1 MTVLLFWGKIILKMS
16 GGYRKNFRSSDRKS
30 LKKERTNLEENTK
43 LPQEE
48 STKQP
53 KKDEYHLKQI
63 TIVALAIFI
72 TFCCCILFF
81 FIIYRY
87 NGFTDFWKKLTQILQ
102 PVIIGLVVAY
112 LLNPLMKWVDRKMYG
127 ILTERIKNEEKAKNL
142 ARGLAITASL
152 LFMVGIVVLL
162 LAAIVPSILQ
172 SIQGVVTTLPSEV
185 KSLIAWIN
193 DFAKGDSQ
201 VADIAERV
209 ITEASNFFENWMKNT
224 FIPQAEVYIA
234 SVTSGVILTVKFFI
248 NIVVGL
254 IISVY
259 VMANQEKF
267 AGQAKKIIF
276 AIFKPVR
283 ANVIVKT
290 IRKSNEIFGGF
301 ISGKILDSAII
312 GVLAYIVL
320 AIMKMPD
327 TVLVAVIIGVTNIIP
342 FFGPFIGAIPSFII
356 IVLQNPMQG
365 LYFLIF
371 VIILQQIDGNIIGP
385 KILGNSTGLSS
396 FWVVF
401 AILVFGGLWGFPG
414 MLLGVPIMAVIYY
427 IIQNIVEYILKRRGI
442 PADEIDYVNLNKI
455 DKVTNQPIYNHE
467 EKVKKSQ
474 KKLAKKPEDKA

>member
-1 MTVLLFWGKIILKMS
+1 M
-16 GGYRKNFRSSDRKS
+16 
-30 LKKERTNLEENTK
+30 EENTK

-63 TIVALAIFI
+63 TIIALAIFI

-112 LLNPLMKWVDRKMYG
+112 LLNPLMKWVDGKVYG

-185 KSLIAWIN
+185 KSLIEWIN

-455 DKVTNQPIYNHE
+455 DKVTNQPIYNHK

>member
-1 MTVLLFWGKIILKMS
+1 M
-16 GGYRKNFRSSDRKS
+16 
-30 LKKERTNLEENTK
+30 EENTK

-48 STKQP
+48 SIKQP

-63 TIVALAIFI
+63 TIIALAIFI

-87 NGFTDFWKKLTQILQ
+87 NGFTDFWKQLTQILQ

-112 LLNPLMKWVDRKMYG
+112 LLNPLMKWVDGKMYG
-127 ILTERIKNEEKAKNL
+127 ILTERVKNEEKAKNL

-152 LFMVGIVVLL
+152 LFLVGIVVLL
-162 LAAIVPSILQ
+162 IAAIVPSILQ

-185 KSLIAWIN
+185 KSLVAWIN

-283 ANVIVKT
+283 ANVIVRT

-371 VIILQQIDGNIIGP
+371 VVILQQIDGNIIGP

-427 IIQNIVEYILKRRGI
+427 IVRNIVEYILKRRGI
-442 PADEIDYVNLNKI
+442 PADKIDYVNLNKI
-455 DKVTNQPIYNHE
+455 DKVTNQPIYNYE

>member
-1 MTVLLFWGKIILKMS
+1 M
-16 GGYRKNFRSSDRKS
+16 
-30 LKKERTNLEENTK
+30 EENTK
-43 LPQEE
+43 LPKEE

-112 LLNPLMKWVDRKMYG
+112 LLNPLMRWVDRKMLG
-127 ILTERIKNEEKAKNL
+127 ILIKRMKNEEKAKNL

-201 VADIAERV
+201 IADIAERG

-427 IIQNIVEYILKRRGI
+427 IVGNIVEYILKRRGI
-442 PADEIDYVNLNKI
+442 PADKIDNVNLNKI
-455 DKVTNQPIYNHE
+455 DKVTKQPIYNHK
-467 EKVKKSQ
+467 EKVKTSQ

>member
-1 MTVLLFWGKIILKMS
+1 M
-16 GGYRKNFRSSDRKS
+16 
-30 LKKERTNLEENTK
+30 EENTK

-48 STKQP
+48 SIKQP

-63 TIVALAIFI
+63 TIIALAIFI

-87 NGFTDFWKKLTQILQ
+87 NGFTDFWKQLTQILQ

-112 LLNPLMKWVDRKMYG
+112 LLNPLMKWVDGKMYG
-127 ILTERIKNEEKAKNL
+127 ILMERVKNEEKAKNL

-152 LFMVGIVVLL
+152 LFLVGIVVLL
-162 LAAIVPSILQ
+162 IAAIVPSILQ

-193 DFAKGDSQ
+193 DFAKGDRQ

-283 ANVIVKT
+283 ANVIVRT

-371 VIILQQIDGNIIGP
+371 VVILQQIDGNIIGP

-427 IIQNIVEYILKRRGI
+427 IVRNIVEYILKRRGI
-442 PADEIDYVNLNKI
+442 PADKIDYVNLNKI
-455 DKVTNQPIYNHE
+455 DKVTNQPIYNYE